1 MDPAHH
7 PSSSG
12 PVHCFWALMTYGDLR
27 FIYLSSSVQRAVSA
41 KYKQLLGQSFFDYIH
56 PDEAKLARKDL
67 NAFMDVH
74 NLYGSVTRCRFKN
87 VCPEWQQRRLTR
99 RKSFDD
105 PSPTDSAALLQAA
118 AAEGG
123 LSSRGLGQGGLHNE
137 PTTQSNNTNNSN
149 NNANNNTADND
160 KNPPPQGDDIMS
172 ECKDYDDLFP
182 NGDADDFMILDVVMN
197 VVSDEVVLGFFHID
211 GQGLYKGF
219 WSNGI
224 CGESMESLP
233 TLAPEILRHLQDSAQ
248 SKTNTQDNNR
258 TEGSPPTSPRRQS
271 DNKTKRIFQLYDSQN
286 RNLLLTWPEPSGNQS
301 KDVNAMVYNPELYT
315 HIVKSHH
322 IPTDAL
328 ENTTCLKRFCSKHAL
343 PSLNP
348 SSQEP
353 SYQVESVFIPYG
365 HIIFACF
372 QTSPST
378 PTSTWASMSSP
389 SSSITTPSA
398 HPAVSTPSRA
408 FGSTDAPDH
417 LSGLGLLP
425 SPGQLSSSMFPLSSS
440 SPSNQPLVIPSLPSL
455 SPFLKHASAGQ
466 MTMTSGAGVTP
477 TIGAIRNSPGAALFH
492 PYSRTSALSANS
504 SGASSPSS
512 LPLPESMQ
520 ESLSFLN
527 DYKAGD
533 YDRESGRSGLDPNE
547 NSPHSVW
554 RASTPHPAI
563 AAMVG
568 HALAPSA
575 PTFQRTVGQDPRS
588 SSRKSFEGDSGF
600 GPNGPLGHAAEI
612 SHSGSSKHRK
622 NLSSGHRHPA
632 HDAAIRKRTSSPPGH
647 PSSSSSSPPSSH
659 PELDSNGRKEHGH
672 ANSHGGL
679 VLRVSQEEKACESC
693 HTTNSPEWRR
703 GPSGKKDLC
712 NACGLRY
719 SRSVARQN
727 RQAQKQLEG
736 GGKPKVKTPKTPKTP
751 KGKKGHGQHEHG
763 HGDNRSGSPEDTLSV
778 PELQS
783 SPYGNNLGP
792 SHNGYPVSSYGTSP
806 VGHYA
811 SVCTEPERLCYN
823 CKQSGHESNLCPMPR
838 TSDAKQCYSCGGVGH
853 IQADCPTI
861 RLQRNAAAGGGRC
874 YNCGMFGHMAR
885 NCRNQLRYGPPP
897 RSFQGN
903 MDNMGNMGGDM
914 SPTPDGNPNVNIPM
928 AQGHQG
934 GYPHRGGRG
943 GYMGHSGRP
952 MHMNGPSH
960 NNSHNNQNQN
970 HNNNIGR
977 VVCFKCGGLNHYS
990 RDCKANGAKCYSCGK
1005 YGHISRECPTLVGG
1019 VVDKTN
1025 KTCYRCGEH
1034 GHISRDCPTA
1044 AEA

>member
-7 PSSSG
+7 QSSSSG

-87 VCPEWQQRRLTR
+87 VCPEWQQRRLSRQKTYD
-99 RKSFDD
+99 DD
-105 PSPTDSAALLQAA
+105 PSPTDSAAILQAA
-118 AAEGG
+118 ATEGG

-137 PTTQSNNTNNSN
+137 TTQSTNTTTNN
-149 NNANNNTADND
+149 DD
-160 KNPPPQGDDIMS
+160 KSAPQGDDVVN

-224 CGESMESLP
+224 CGESKESLP
-233 TLAPEILRHLQDSAQ
+233 TLAPEILRHLQDSAH
-248 SKTNTQDNNR
+248 SKANTQDNR
-258 TEGSPPTSPRRQS
+258 TDGSPPSSPRRQS
-271 DNKTKRIFQLYDSQN
+271 DNKTKRIFQLYDSQH

-301 KDVNAMVYNPELYT
+301 KDANAMVYNPELYT

-378 PTSTWASMSSP
+378 PTSTWGSMSSP
-389 SSSITTPSA
+389 STSITTPNA
-398 HPAVSTPSRA
+398 HPAVSTPGRT
-408 FGSTDAPDH
+408 FGSTDVSSDH

-425 SPGQLSSSMFPLSSS
+425 SPGQLSSSMFPLGSS

-466 MTMTSGAGVTP
+466 MTMTSGAGVTSG
-477 TIGAIRNSPGAALFH
+477 TGAIRNSPGSAHFH
-492 PYSRTSALSANS
+492 PYSRTSALSASS
-504 SGASSPSS
+504 SGSSSPSS

-533 YDRESGRSGLDPNE
+533 YDRESGRAGDPNE

-575 PTFQRTVGQDPRS
+575 PAFQRSVGQDPRS
-588 SSRKSFEGDSGF
+588 SSRKSFEGDGF

-612 SHSGSSKHRK
+612 SHSGSSKHHK
-622 NLSSGHRHPA
+622 TLSSSHRHPA
-632 HDAAIRKRTSSPPGH
+632 HDAVIRKRTSPTPGH
-647 PSSSSSSPPSSH
+647 HHTSSSSSPPSSH
-659 PELDSNGRKEHGH
+659 PELDSSGRKEHGH
-672 ANSHGGL
+672 SANSHGGL
-679 VLRVSQEEKACESC
+679 VLRVNQEEKACESC

-751 KGKKGHGQHEHG
+751 KGKKGQGQEHGHEHG
-763 HGDNRSGSPEDTLSV
+763 HGHGHGQDNRI
-778 PELQS
+778 
-783 SPYGNNLGP
+783 
-792 SHNGYPVSSYGTSP
+792 
-806 VGHYA
+806 GHYA

-874 YNCGMFGHMAR
+874 YNCGIFGHMAR
-885 NCRNQLRYGPPP
+885 NCRNQLRYGTSP
-897 RSFQGN
+897 RNFQG
-903 MDNMGNMGGDM
+903 DMGMGDM
-914 SPTPDGNPNVNIPM
+914 SSSQDASTSDGNPSVNASM

-934 GYPHRGGRG
+934 GYSHRGRG
-943 GYMGHSGRP
+943 GYMGHGRP
-952 MHMNGPSH
+952 MHMNGPPHH
-960 NNSHNNQNQN
+960 NNNNQNSHNS
-970 HNNNIGR
+970 GR

-1005 YGHISRECPTLVGG
+1005 YGHISRECPNLVGG
-1019 VVDKTN
+1019 VVDKTS

-1044 AEA
+1044 TEA

>member
-7 PSSSG
+7 QSSSSG

-87 VCPEWQQRRLTR
+87 VCPEWQQRRLSRQKTY
-99 RKSFDD
+99 DD
-105 PSPTDSAALLQAA
+105 PSPTDSAAILKAA
-118 AAEGG
+118 AKEGG

-137 PTTQSNNTNNSN
+137 ATQSNNNISN
-149 NNANNNTADND
+149 NKTSNSDN
-160 KNPPPQGDDIMS
+160 KTSSESDDVVS

-224 CGESMESLP
+224 CGESKESLP
-233 TLAPEILRHLQDSAQ
+233 TLAPEILRHLQDSVH
-248 SKTNTQDNNR
+248 SKTDTQDNNR
-258 TEGSPPTSPRRQS
+258 TDGPPPSSPRRQS
-271 DNKTKRIFQLYDSQN
+271 DNKTKRIFQLYDSQH

-301 KDVNAMVYNPELYT
+301 KDANAMVYNPELYT

-378 PTSTWASMSSP
+378 PTSTWVSMTSP
-389 SSSITTPSA
+389 STSVTTPNA
-398 HPAVSTPSRA
+398 HPAVSTSGRT
-408 FGSTDAPDH
+408 FGLTDVSSDH

-425 SPGQLSSSMFPLSSS
+425 SPGQLSSSMFPLGSS

-477 TIGAIRNSPGAALFH
+477 SIGAIRNGPGSALFH

-504 SGASSPSS
+504 SGSSSPSS

-533 YDRESGRSGLDPNE
+533 YDRDSGKSGDPNE

-575 PTFQRTVGQDPRS
+575 PTFQRSVGQDPRS
-588 SSRKSFEGDSGF
+588 SSRKSFEGDGF
-600 GPNGPLGHAAEI
+600 GPNAPLGHAAEI
-612 SHSGSSKHRK
+612 SHSGSNKHRK
-622 NLSSGHRHPA
+622 TSPSSHRHPA
-632 HDAAIRKRTSSPPGH
+632 HNAVIRKRTSPTPGH
-647 PSSSSSSPPSSH
+647 HHTSSSSSPPSSH
-659 PELDSNGRKEHGH
+659 PELDSSGRKEHGH
-672 ANSHGGL
+672 AANSHGGL
-679 VLRVSQEEKACESC
+679 VLRVDQEEKACESC

-719 SRSVARQN
+719 SRSVARQS

-736 GGKPKVKTPKTPKTP
+736 GGKPKGKTPKTPKTP
-751 KGKKGHGQHEHG
+751 KGKKGQGHEHG
-763 HGDNRSGSPEDTLSV
+763 HVHGQHNRSGSPEDVLSA

-783 SPYGNNLGP
+783 SFRTNVG
-792 SHNGYPVSSYGTSP
+792 STHNGYPVSSYGTSP
-806 VGHYA
+806 GIM
-811 SVCTEPERLCYN
+811 
-823 CKQSGHESNLCPMPR
+823 ESLP
-838 TSDAKQCYSCGGVGH
+838 
-853 IQADCPTI
+853 I
-861 RLQRNAAAGGGRC
+861 
-874 YNCGMFGHMAR
+874 
-885 NCRNQLRYGPPP
+885 
-897 RSFQGN
+897 
-903 MDNMGNMGGDM
+903 
-914 SPTPDGNPNVNIPM
+914 
-928 AQGHQG
+928 
-934 GYPHRGGRG
+934 
-943 GYMGHSGRP
+943 GRP
-952 MHMNGPSH
+952 SIFNGM
-960 NNSHNNQNQN
+960 
-970 HNNNIGR
+970 
-977 VVCFKCGGLNHYS
+977 
-990 RDCKANGAKCYSCGK
+990 
-1005 YGHISRECPTLVGG
+1005 
-1019 VVDKTN
+1019 
-1025 KTCYRCGEH
+1025 
-1034 GHISRDCPTA
+1034 
-1044 AEA
+1044 